1 MVAVGEGEMDFAPII
16 EASHGTSDW
25 LIVELDR
32 CETDMMEAIEKSYN
46 YLVERDLARGAN

>member
-1 MVAVGEGEMDFAPII
+1 MVAVGDGEMDFSQIV

-32 CETDMMEAIEKSYN
+32 CETDIMEAVEKSYN
-46 YLVERDLARGAN
+46 YLVKHDLARGAN